1 MHPNKDRPKRG
12 NRPLRVEIRDLQDQ
26 PFDGDLLTRVAVAAS
41 EAETADLDCFSIV
54 VVDNHTMQRLNR
66 ELLNADRPT
75 DVIAFEAE
83 AGPDGQTEAEAYI
96 SLEQAALQAAERGHT
111 VEWELAFLVAHA
123 ILHAIGYSDSDEE
136 TKQMMLDKQ
145 TAIMKQ
151 FEEHARSVQH

>member
-1 MHPNKDRPKRG
+1 M
-12 NRPLRVEIRDLQDQ
+12 
-26 PFDGDLLTRVAVAAS
+26 AVS

-54 VVDNHTMQRLNR
+54 LVDNHTMQRLNR

-75 DVIAFEAE
+75 DVITFEAE

-123 ILHAIGYSDSDEE
+123 ILHAIGYTDSDEE
-136 TKQMMLDKQ
+136 TKQIMLDKQ
-145 TAIMKQ
+145 AAIMKQ
-151 FEEHARSVQH
+151 FEEHARSAQH